1 MWNKLYEEYLGVKPN
16 NDSEGILQDVHWASG
31 FGYFPTYALGNAYN
45 AMYILE
51 MQKDFDVF
59 KAVENGEMHKINAW
73 MKEHVFKNAS
83 VLDPNDWIKSICDK
97 ELDSTPYLDYL
108 EEKYSKKKKSD
119 TEVIEFSK
127 KESSEVDNLNRHIR
141 IDGNNIERKETVNS
155 RGAISIFTKLAIKTK
170 SRRNLVKLVI
180 EGELDKNQLIQIKS
194 AIEKGLTE
202 SQLEEIINGRI
213 SAERMKEIIDIAELE
228 NSMNG

>member
-1 MWNKLYEEYLGVKPN
+1 MAMHESVSRFYENRIGRSREFIHLIYPKFKELFIDEFSDVSEEELYNGVNVVEASLIRTEADELTYSLHIIVRYEMEKALSEGRITVDEAPAMWNKLYEEYLGVKPN

-83 VLDPNDWIKSICDK
+83 VLDPNDWIKSICGK
-97 ELDSTPYLDYL
+97 ELDPTPYLDYL
-108 EEKYSKKKKSD
+108 EEKYSK
-119 TEVIEFSK
+119 IY
-127 KESSEVDNLNRHIR
+127 
-141 IDGNNIERKETVNS
+141 
-155 RGAISIFTKLAIKTK
+155 KL
-170 SRRNLVKLVI
+170 
-180 EGELDKNQLIQIKS
+180 
-194 AIEKGLTE
+194 
-202 SQLEEIINGRI
+202 
-213 SAERMKEIIDIAELE
+213 
-228 NSMNG
+228 